1 MNEDTG
7 LSVPIFSFT
16 KFRFNDPT
24 ALSDK
29 MGQGAYFTNVGFIMQ
44 HLIRVESEW
53 VGRGRGFR
61 GQEPPP
67 LTNNFVEAP
76 NFLKRENKFAL
87 IQTVLVLNS

>member
-67 LTNNFVEAP
+67 PNQQLCRVPKLPKEGKQVCLNTNCFS
-76 NFLKRENKFAL
+76 
-87 IQTVLVLNS
+87 T